1 MTPDQGEKVTMATVA
16 RLFQLSGTCNNYP
29 WGKRG
34 RESLAARLCE
44 KTPGTGFTIDNNQYY
59 SEMWFGDYPDFPARD
74 LETGQTLA
82 ELLKS
87 HKETLLGSYS
97 TDKFGDHLPFLPKIL
112 SIGKALPLQIHPNK
126 VLAAQL
132 HKQNPEKFSDS
143 NHKPEIAV
151 ALSRFELFAGWRDV
165 NQISALF
172 NMPSLRRFIPSG
184 TDAWHAETLRDIVRY
199 ILKADEQTV
208 QNIEEDLKLQ
218 SREDIV
224 QKLGYPSSMFELIQR
239 LQSQYSATDP
249 GLLVAI
255 LCMNYLVL
263 EPGEAVFIPADGVHC
278 YLSGDIVECMAR
290 SNNMLSGGLCPVA
303 DRDSIDLFSDTL
315 RIDSS
320 TRVDNLRLPAKPSDA
335 GAGRH
340 TLVYQPHIDEFDLL
354 RIDMLAGE
362 GELVWKHKG
371 PTVAIAVSGEGTIL
385 GDGKELV
392 VKSGFI
398 FFIAAETTTMLRS
411 TGALQIYAAVIR

>member
-1 MTPDQGEKVTMATVA
+1 M
-16 RLFQLSGTCNNYP
+16 
-29 WGKRG
+29 
-34 RESLAARLCE
+34 
-44 KTPGTGFTIDNNQYY
+44 
-59 SEMWFGDYPDFPARD
+59 
-74 LETGQTLA
+74 
-82 ELLKS
+82 
-87 HKETLLGSYS
+87 
-97 TDKFGDHLPFLPKIL
+97 
-112 SIGKALPLQIHPNK
+112 
-126 VLAAQL
+126 
-132 HKQNPEKFSDS
+132 
-143 NHKPEIAV
+143 
-151 ALSRFELFAGWRDV
+151 

-172 NMPSLRRFIPSG
+172 NMPSLRRFIPSEA
-184 TDAWHAETLRDIVRY
+184 DSWHAETLRNIVRH

-218 SREDIV
+218 SQQDI

-303 DRDSIDLFSDTL
+303 DRDSIDLFSDAL

-320 TRVDNLRLPAKPSDA
+320 TRVDNLRLVAKPSND

-340 TLVYQPHIDEFDLL
+340 TLVYEPPVDEFDLI

-362 GELVWKHKG
+362 EELIWNHKG

-398 FFIAAETTTMLRS
+398 FFIAAETRTMLRA
-411 TGALQIYAAVIR
+411 TGALQMYAAVVR